1 MPTVHGEKSTISGIL
16 MTKAAWP
23 GMTQKLV
30 SNGLISSANI
40 KAHPVQKD
48 INWTMAHH

>member
-1 MPTVHGEKSTISGIL
+1 MLTVHGKKSMISGIL
-16 MTKAAWP
+16 MMKAAWP
-23 GMTQKLV
+23 GMTQKSA

-40 KAHPVQKD
+40 KEHPVQKD